1 MRRIIVDCEASGLH
15 TESYPIQIA
24 WLDLDSDAAGSF
36 YICPHD
42 TWTHWDY
49 NAQDIH
55 NLTQQFLRD
64 VGLSVEQSATILGEM
79 AKDTVILSDAPAFEL
94 FWLERLLDA
103 SEHSQGVGL
112 QVQSV
117 FAACDNLEHA
127 QRMATIM
134 QTQER
139 THDALDDCRAI
150 KQALIDSKE

>member
-1 MRRIIVDCEASGLH
+1 
-15 TESYPIQIA
+15 
-24 WLDLDSDAAGSF
+24 
-36 YICPHD
+36 
-42 TWTHWDY
+42 
-49 NAQDIH
+49 
-55 NLTQQFLRD
+55 
-64 VGLSVEQSATILGEM
+64 M